1 MDSADFFE
9 LFLDTG
15 DAMAYLLYCA
25 ARAAE
30 TEELEKGA

>member
-30 TEELEKGA
+30 AEEMPSSA

>member
-1 MDSADFFE
+1 MDSADYWQ

-25 ARAAE
+25 ALAAE
-30 TEELEKGA
+30 AEELEKGA